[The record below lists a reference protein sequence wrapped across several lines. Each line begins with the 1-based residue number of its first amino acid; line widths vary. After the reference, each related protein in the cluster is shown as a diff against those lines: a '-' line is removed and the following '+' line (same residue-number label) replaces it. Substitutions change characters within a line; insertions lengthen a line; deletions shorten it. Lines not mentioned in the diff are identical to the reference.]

1 MALKISNEIS
11 DRAWGDVDKSALGR
25 RLAEAYAAGDATKA
39 QIRFVYLYVPDEA
52 FGEDA
57 DGKPTFAHSKAKL
70 PVAEVSGDT
79 ITLNRNGIHAA
90 AGALAGARGE
100 PDMPA
105 NAMTAARRRL
115 RGLYRKLRETPPD
128 SLKETLMTIERGKPI
143 EEMVKGSLETT
154 RDEIAAAFE
163 AQFREPSPF
172 APGDEYTPYVIV
184 DTFADAVIVKAWSPD
199 DELSPD
205 EFYRVTYT
213 QTADGYVFAD
223 EAEWQVVELTY
234 QPQTQEQQ
242 SPSPQPSPIG
252 EGVGEAKRRRG
263 KRIVERLATGMM
275 MDEAADGPRTI
286 RADRVMTAN
295 VVNGNDRR
303 YPARVLREAVDRMRT
318 HLNESAGQGR
328 MQYLGEV
335 DHPSDKSG
343 RPNMLDVVV
352 KWDSVDFDGE
362 HVSVAGHLLETAK
375 GRDIQA
381 LARGG
386 VRIPLSM
393 RGYGD
398 SRIVKEGGREIE
410 EVTRLEITGFD
421 LVLEPGFEDAVP
433 IIERREEGGHVGS
446 PQREEGAHAGAPRR
460 GDEEMDPEKLKEVIK
475 ANPELFKGLLKED
488 LDRMGAEQMKAL
500 EESVRKLLGIDE
512 QADLG
517 KALTEAVE
525 AKRTLDE
532 QAKAKAIEEAIG
544 AATKDLPYGEKM
556 NGLFV
561 ESIRAAK
568 PQDEKA
574 VKAIVEAKRKEYDAL
589 AAEARLTAM
598 GYRGVHVVGPVIETE
613 LGIPAYARGMHEFTE
628 ALLRTG
634 QGSRFDA
641 RKPKTINEVF
651 TAQMLERF
659 DKMHEAKL
667 KQEARLL
674 EEAEQTTDLNLPYSV
689 SRTIIA
695 QMGPRLIAASVFDF
709 AVTDQNPTRVFYES
723 YAAETGTVVS
733 VTNESVVTDLN
744 NWVQLA
750 HNRLTPGT
758 VVVTSSPAGTTY
770 VENTDYLIDYANGRL
785 MTIATISDGATVLA
799 NYQYT
804 AIRKGEMQPIARGKG
819 QLTYKDMSCA
829 ADRLAQQISNEA
841 VLFSRSQIGWDATT
855 RTLSMLINQIQRKID
870 QGVFYLAL
878 SAALGVASN
887 SGGTWNSGASPI
899 DYADLVKKIGV
910 ARVKITNRY
919 YEPTAVVMSTTLSDT
934 LANWTGFSAAGAR
947 PDQDLNAAGYVG
959 RVKGLPVFE
968 TTQFSDSYVLVVNR
982 ELVAHRV
989 FSPMALKGPFP
1000 SYDSNGAL
1008 IAADQWYA
1016 EEYNGTEAPVPEKG
1030 SYVVVQ

>member
-1 MALKISNEIS
+1 MALNISKTIS
-11 DRAWGDVDKSALGR
+11 DKAWGDVDKAALGR
-25 RLAEAYAAGDATKA
+25 RLAEAYAAGDATRA
-39 QIRFVYLYVPDEA
+39 LIRFVYLYVPDEA
-52 FGEDA
+52 FDKDA
-57 DGKPTFAHSKAKL
+57 DGNPTFAYSKAKL

-90 AGALAGARGE
+90 AGALAGARSE
-100 PDMPA
+100 PDIPA
-105 NAMTAARRRL
+105 AALTAARRRL
-115 RGLYRKLRETPPD
+115 RGLYRKLKETAPD
-128 SLKETLMTIERGKPI
+128 SLKEELVTVERGKPI
-143 EEMVKGSLETT
+143 EEMVKGSLEYT
-154 RDEIAAAFE
+154 RDEIAAAF
-163 AQFREPSPF
+163 AARFKVPSPYEQ
-172 APGDEYTPYVIV
+172 AMEYSPYSIV
-184 DTFADAVIVKAWSPD
+184 DTFADAVIVQCWSPD
-199 DELSPD
+199 EELSPD
-205 EFYRVTYT
+205 EYYRVTYEKT
-213 QTADGYVFAD
+213 SDGYVFAD
-223 EAEWQVVELTY
+223 ESEWQVVELTY
-234 QPQTQEQQ
+234 QPQTQSETPALDNAPVAE
-242 SPSPQPSPIG
+242 SAPDR
-252 EGVGEAKRRRG
+252 KRRG
-263 KRIVERLATGMM
+263 KRIVERLATTMV
-275 MDEAADGPRTI
+275 MDEAANGSGGPRTI

-295 VVNGNDRR
+295 IVNGNDRR
-303 YPARVLREAVDRMRT
+303 YPARVLREAVEEMRT

-328 MQYLGEV
+328 VQYQYLGEV

-343 RPNMLDVVV
+343 RPSALDTVV

-362 HVSVAGHLLETAK
+362 HVSVAGHLLETSK

-386 VRIPLSM
+386 VNLPLSM

-398 SRIVKEGGREIE
+398 SKVVREGGREIE
-410 EVTRLEITGFD
+410 EVTRLKITAFD

-433 IIERREEGGHVGS
+433 IIENKN
-446 PQREEGAHAGAPRR
+446 QTEGAHDGASRP
-460 GDEEMDPEKLKEVIK
+460 GDEEMDPEKLKELIK
-475 ANPELFKGLLKED
+475 ENPDLFKDVLKED

-500 EESVRKLLGIDE
+500 EESVRKLLGIGE
-512 QADLG
+512 QDDLA

-532 QAKAKAIEEAIG
+532 QARAKTIEEAI
-544 AATKDLPYGEKM
+544 AANTKSLPYGEKM
-556 NGLFV
+556 NKLFV

-574 VKAIVEAKRKEYDAL
+574 VKELVEARRKEYDAM
-589 AAEARLTAM
+589 AAEARLASM
-598 GYRGVHVVGPVIETE
+598 GYRGVHVVGPVIETD

-634 QGSRFDA
+634 QGHQFDA

-674 EEAEQTTDLNLPYSV
+674 EEAEQTSDLNLPYSV

-695 QMGPRLIAASVFDF
+695 QVGPRLIAASVFDF

-723 YAAETGTVVS
+723 YAAESGTVVS
-733 VTNESVVTDLN
+733 ITDESVVTDRDH
-744 NWVQLA
+744 WVPLA
-750 HNRLTPGT
+750 NKRLTPGT

-770 VENTDYLIDYANGRL
+770 VEDTDYLIDYANGLL
-785 MTIATISDGATVLA
+785 MTIATITDGATVLVD
-799 NYQYT
+799 YQYT
-804 AIRKGEMQPIARGKG
+804 AIRKGEMAAIARGKG
-819 QLTYKDMSCA
+819 QLTYKDMSCM
-829 ADRLAQQISNEA
+829 ADRLSQQISSEA

-878 SAALGVASN
+878 SSAKTVASN

-899 DYADLVKKIGV
+899 DYADLVKKVGV

-947 PDQDLNAAGYVG
+947 PDQDINAAGYVG

-968 TTQFSDSYVLVVNR
+968 TTQFTDSYVLVVNR

-1000 SYDSNGAL
+1000 SYDGSGNL

-1016 EEYNGTEAPVPEKG
+1016 EEYNGTDAPIPQKG

>member
-1 MALKISNEIS
+1 MALNISKTIS
-11 DRAWGDVDKSALGR
+11 DKAWSDVDKAALGR
-25 RLAEAYAAGDATKA
+25 RLAEAYAAGEATRA

-52 FGEDA
+52 FDKNA
-57 DGKPTFAHSKAKL
+57 DGNLTFAHSRAKL
-70 PVAEVSGDT
+70 PVAEVGGDT

-90 AGALAGARGE
+90 AGALAGARSE

-105 NAMTAARRRL
+105 AALTAAKRRL
-115 RGLYRKLRETPPD
+115 RGLYRKLKDPLPD
-128 SLKETLMTIERGKPI
+128 SLKEALVAMERGKPI
-143 EEMVKGSLETT
+143 EEMVKGSLEYT
-154 RDEIAAAFE
+154 RDEIAAAF
-163 AQFREPSPF
+163 AARFKAPSPYDPAMEY
-172 APGDEYTPYVIV
+172 APYSIV
-184 DTFADAVIVKAWSPD
+184 DTFADAVIVKPWLPD

-205 EFYRVTYT
+205 EYYRVTYEKT
-213 QTADGYVFAD
+213 SDGYVFAD
-223 EAEWQVVELTY
+223 EPEWQVVELTY
-234 QPQTQEQQ
+234 QPQTQ
-242 SPSPQPSPIG
+242 G
-252 EGVGEAKRRRG
+252 ETPALDNAPVAESAPDKKRRGR
-263 KRIVERLATGMM
+263 RIVERLATTMVI
-275 MDEAADGPRTI
+275 DEAANGSGGPRTI

-295 VVNGNDRR
+295 IVNGNDRR
-303 YPARVLREAVDRMRT
+303 YPALVLREAVEKMRT

-328 MQYLGEV
+328 VQYLGEV

-343 RPNMLDVVV
+343 RPSALDTVV
-352 KWDSVDFDGE
+352 KWDSVDFDGK
-362 HVSVAGHLLETAK
+362 HVSVAGHLLETSK

-386 VRIPLSM
+386 VNLPLSM
-393 RGYGD
+393 RGYGE
-398 SRIVKEGGREIE
+398 SKIVKEGKREIE

-433 IIERREEGGHVGS
+433 IIENKN
-446 PQREEGAHAGAPRR
+446 QTEGAPEEASQP
-460 GDEEMDPEKLKEVIK
+460 GDEEMDPEKLKELIK
-475 ANPELFKGLLKED
+475 ENPDLFKDVLKED
-488 LDRMGAEQMKAL
+488 LDKLGAEQMKTL
-500 EESVRKLLGIDE
+500 EESVRKMLGIDE
-512 QADLG
+512 QADLA

-532 QAKAKAIEEAIG
+532 QARAKTIDDAI
-544 AATKDLPYGEKM
+544 AANTKGLPYGEKM

-561 ESIRAAK
+561 ESIRAAN

-574 VKAIVEAKRKEYDAL
+574 VKALVEMRRKEYDAMT
-589 AAEARLTAM
+589 AEARLASI
-598 GYRGVHVVGPVIETE
+598 GYRGVHMVGPVIETE

-641 RKPKTINEVF
+641 RKPKTINEVY
-651 TAQMLERF
+651 TAQLLERF

-674 EEAEQTTDLNLPYSV
+674 EEAEQTSDLSLPYSV

-695 QMGPRLIAASVFDF
+695 QVGPRLIAASVFDF

-723 YAAETGTVVS
+723 YAAESGTVVS
-733 VTNESVVTDLN
+733 ITDESVVTDRDD
-744 NWVQLA
+744 WVALA
-750 HNRLTPGT
+750 NKRLIPGT

-785 MTIATISDGATVLA
+785 MTIATITNGATVLVD
-799 NYQYT
+799 YQYT
-804 AIRKGEMQPIARGKG
+804 AIRKGEMAAIARGKG
-819 QLTYKDMSCA
+819 QLTYKDMSCL
-829 ADRLAQQISNEA
+829 ADRLSQQISSEA

-855 RTLSMLINQIQRKID
+855 RTLNMLINQIQRKID

-878 SAALGVASN
+878 SAALSVASN
-887 SGGTWNSGASPI
+887 SGGTWNSGGSPI

-919 YEPTAVVMSTTLSDT
+919 YEPTAVVMSATMSDT
-934 LANWTGFSAAGAR
+934 LANWTSFSAAGAR
-947 PDQDLNAAGYVG
+947 PDQDINAAGYVG

-968 TTQFSDSYVLVVNR
+968 TTQFTDSYVLVVNR

-1000 SYDSNGAL
+1000 SYDGSGNL

-1016 EEYNGTEAPVPEKG
+1016 EEYNGTEAPIAEKG
-1030 SYVVVQ
+1030 SYVVVS